1 MKIQHLRFLT
11 AVVDY
16 GGVIKA
22 AERLH
27 LSQPSISAGLK
38 ALERELGRPLF
49 DRSAHANRPL
59 RLTPAGRRFHRNALG
74 ILRQCDAA
82 RADLRGETDEHRRL
96 RIGVLDTLPQEAIAN
111 LFRILSKREPN
122 VQMELWEGAADRVAG
137 WLAQER
143 VDIAWT
149 NVNDLTPNARVLWRE
164 PLVAAVAANHPFA
177 KVRGHIAIRDLENQ
191 PFVHR
196 SRCELDAVGRAQLK
210 AAGVTLRV
218 TVRAERED
226 LAFRLI
232 RNGGGITLAPKSLV
246 PNGLVAVAVSGLS
259 VARVVG
265 LQWRENVDPILLA
278 TVTEAAAE
286 AVSMMT
292 TPLKRNKK
300 LKKKRG
306 RYGRYPLTQGAAAR
320 GWSGA

>member
-27 LSQPSISAGLK
+27 LSQPSVSAGLK
-38 ALERELGRPLF
+38 ALEQELGRPLF
-49 DRSAHANRPL
+49 DRSVPANRQL
-59 RLTPAGRRFHRNALG
+59 RLTPAGRRFYRNALE

-82 RADLRGETDEHRRL
+82 RADFLGETDEQHRV
-96 RIGVLDTLPQEAIAN
+96 RIGVLDTLPQEAIVKMFQV
-111 LFRILSKREPN
+111 LGKREPN
-122 VQMELWEGAADRVAG
+122 MRIDLWEGSADRVAG

-143 VDIAWT
+143 IDIAWT

-164 PLVAAVAANHPFA
+164 PLVAVVAPSHAFA
-177 KVRGHIAIRDLENQ
+177 KVRGHITIRDLESY

-196 SRCELDAVGRAQLK
+196 SRCELDTVGRAQLR

-218 TVRAERED
+218 TARAERED

-232 RNGGGITLAPKSLV
+232 RSGNAITLAPKSLV
-246 PNGLVAVAVSGLS
+246 PKDLLAVTVSGLS
-259 VARVVG
+259 VARIIG
-265 LQWRENVDPILLA
+265 LQWREQLDPMLLA
-278 TVTEAAAE
+278 IVADAAAE
-286 AVSMMT
+286 VASMMPVPAKINT
-292 TPLKRNKK
+292 RLKKRN
-300 LKKKRG
+300 RS
-306 RYGRYPLTQGAAAR
+306 P
-320 GWSGA
+320 

>member
-1 MKIQHLRFLT
+1 MKIQQLRFLT

-49 DRSAHANRPL
+49 DRSAQANRPL
-59 RLTPAGRRFHRNALG
+59 RLTPAGRRFYRNALE

-82 RADLRGETDEHRRL
+82 RADFLGETDEQRRV
-96 RIGVLDTLPQEAIAN
+96 RVGVLDTLPQEAIVTM
-111 LFRILSKREPN
+111 FRALGKREPN
-122 VQMELWEGAADRVAG
+122 VQIDLWEGSADRVVG

-143 VDIAWT
+143 VDVAWT

-164 PLVAAVAANHPFA
+164 PLVAVVAPNHPFA

-196 SRCELDAVGRAQLK
+196 SRCELDAVGRAQLR

-218 TVRAERED
+218 TARAERED

-232 RNGGGITLAPKSLV
+232 RSGKGITLAPKSLV
-246 PNGLVAVAVSGLS
+246 PDDLVAVTVSGLT
-259 VARVVG
+259 VARSIG
-265 LQWRENVDPILLA
+265 LQWREKLDPMLLA
-278 TVTEAAAE
+278 MVADAAGEAAL
-286 AVSMMT
+286 MM
-292 TPLKRNKK
+292 PALSKINKK
-300 LKKKRG
+300 LKKKK
-306 RYGRYPLTQGAAAR
+306 
-320 GWSGA
+320 

>member
-1 MKIQHLRFLT
+1 MKIQQLRFLT
-11 AVVDY
+11 SVVDY

-49 DRSAHANRPL
+49 DRSAQANRPL
-59 RLTPAGRRFHRNALG
+59 RLTPAGRRFYQKAIE

-82 RADLRGETDEHRRL
+82 RADLLGETTDEQRRV
-96 RIGVLDTLPQEAIAN
+96 RVGVLDTLSQEAIVIMHQVLA
-111 LFRILSKREPN
+111 KREPKLRID
-122 VQMELWEGAADRVAG
+122 LWEGSADRVAS

-143 VDIAWT
+143 VDVAWT

-164 PLVAAVAANHPFA
+164 PLVAVVAPNHPFA
-177 KVRGHIAIRDLENQ
+177 KVRGHIAIRDLGSH

-196 SRCELDAVGRAQLK
+196 SRCELDAIGRAQLR

-232 RNGGGITLAPKSLV
+232 RSGKSFTLAPKSLV
-246 PNGLVAVAVSGLS
+246 PDDLVAVTVSGLTI
-259 VARVVG
+259 ARTIG
-265 LQWRENVDPILLA
+265 LQWHEKLDPILLA
-278 TVTEAAAE
+278 MVADAAGEAAL
-286 AVSMMT
+286 MM
-292 TPLKRNKK
+292 PALSKINKK
-300 LKKKRG
+300 LKKKKS
-306 RYGRYPLTQGAAAR
+306 QKN
-320 GWSGA
+320 

>member
-38 ALERELGRPLF
+38 ALEQALGRPLF
-49 DRSAHANRPL
+49 DRSAQANRPL
-59 RLTPAGRRFHRNALG
+59 RLTPAGRRFYRNAID
-74 ILRQCDAA
+74 ILKQCDAA
-82 RADLRGETDEHRRL
+82 RADFLGETNERR
-96 RIGVLDTLPQEAIAN
+96 RVRVGVLDTLPQEAIVK
-111 LFRILSKREPN
+111 LFQVLGKREPN
-122 VQMELWEGAADRVAG
+122 VQVDLWEGSADRVAK

-164 PLVAAVAANHPFA
+164 PLVAVVAPNHPFA
-177 KVRGHIAIRDLENQ
+177 KVRGHIAIRDLENH

-196 SRCELDAVGRAQLK
+196 SRCELNIVGRAQLK

-218 TVRAERED
+218 TARAERED

-232 RNGGGITLAPKSLV
+232 RSGKGITLAPKSLV
-246 PNGLVAVAVSGLS
+246 PDDLVAVTVSGLT
-259 VARVVG
+259 VARIIG
-265 LQWRENVDPILLA
+265 LQWREKLDQMLLA
-278 TVTEAAAE
+278 IVADAAGEVAL
-286 AVSMMT
+286 MMPALSKINT
-292 TPLKRNKK
+292 K
-300 LKKKRG
+300 LKKKK
-306 RYGRYPLTQGAAAR
+306 
-320 GWSGA
+320 